1 MGLNSECHGTGS
13 AAGLLQKKP
22 LRWFSKSNFLVSNKG
37 SSAWTTPSCF
47 HLLSWSLDSVPM
59 DSACTGIVAVT
70 KKELCGKLVHTV
82 SETPN
87 APSLGETRECGVR
100 SPIAP
105 KGDMIVIM
113 LVQGA

>member
-1 MGLNSECHGTGS
+1 MVF
-13 AAGLLQKKP
+13 QKQ
-22 LRWFSKSNFLVSNKG
+22 FLGFKQG
-37 SSAWTTPSCF
+37 Q
-47 HLLSWSLDSVPM
+47 LSLDYSQLLP
-59 DSACTGIVAVT
+59 SAVLVLGFCTNGLCLHRDCGSK